1 MNRHLNNDNTISP
14 EAHLRLLAERSMLD
28 RFNRSYGHNHRQVL
42 ALRLLLLALI
52 GGLVLAVAVNRI
64 GLSQPV
70 SGSIDSDASVAMIDQ
85 MVNR

>member
-1 MNRHLNNDNTISP
+1 MNNKTNIDNSLSMET
-14 EAHLRLLAERSMLD
+14 HLRLLAEQSMLD

-52 GGLVLAVAVNRI
+52 GGLVLAVAVNRM

-70 SGSIDSDASVAMIDQ
+70 AGGMSGSEAADVINQIVTA
-85 MVNR
+85 

>member
-1 MNRHLNNDNTISP
+1 MNNKTNIDNSLSMET
-14 EAHLRLLAERSMLD
+14 HLRLLAEQSMLD

>member
-1 MNRHLNNDNTISP
+1 MNRHLNNDNTVSP
-14 EAHLRLLAERSMLD
+14 EAHLRLLAEQNMLD

-52 GGLVLAVAVNRI
+52 GGLVLAVAVNRM

-70 SGSIDSDASVAMIDQ
+70 AGGMSGSEATDVINQIVTA
-85 MVNR
+85 